1 MKLGVVFPQTE
12 IGADRGGVRAY
23 AEAVEG
29 LGYEHLHIYDHVIGA
44 DPTNRPGWRGYT
56 IDSMF
61 HEPFVVL
68 GFIAAVAP
76 RLELV
81 PSVIILPQRQTVL
94 AAKQAAEVDV
104 LSGGKLRLGLGIGW
118 NPVEYEALGANFGDR
133 GRRFEEQIE
142 LMRRLWQE
150 RVLTYEGRWHTV
162 TEAGLWPLPLQQPV
176 PIWIG
181 ASADVAIKRACR
193 LADGYFPLSGPEGW
207 DEKLEQ
213 IRGWVAEAGR
223 DPAAFG
229 IDARITVS
237 EGAPDDW
244 RAAYDEW
251 QRLGATHVTL
261 NTMGGGRS
269 GPDAHIELL
278 TQARETLS

>member
-12 IGADRGGVRAY
+12 IGADGGGVRAY

-56 IDSMF
+56 IDDMF

-68 GFIAAVAP
+68 GFITAVAP
-76 RLELV
+76 KLELV

-94 AAKQAAEVDV
+94 AAKQAAEVDI
-104 LSGGKLRLGLGIGW
+104 LTGGNFRLGLGIGW
-118 NPVEYEALGANFGDR
+118 NEVEYEALGMNFRNR
-133 GRRFEEQIE
+133 GARFEEQIG
-142 LMRRLWQE
+142 LMRLLWRE
-150 RVLTYEGRWHTV
+150 RVVTYRSRWHTV
-162 TEAGLWPLPLQQPV
+162 TEAGLHPLPVQQPLPL
-176 PIWIG
+176 WIG
-181 ASADVAIKRACR
+181 ASADVAIQRACR
-193 LADGYFPLSGPEGW
+193 IADGYFPLSGPEGW
-207 DEKLEQ
+207 DEKLDQ

-229 IDARITVS
+229 IDARITIS
-237 EGAPDDW
+237 AGTPEDW

-261 NTMGGGRS
+261 NTMGGGLH
-269 GPDAHIELL
+269 GPDAHVELL
-278 TQARETLS
+278 ARAREVLG